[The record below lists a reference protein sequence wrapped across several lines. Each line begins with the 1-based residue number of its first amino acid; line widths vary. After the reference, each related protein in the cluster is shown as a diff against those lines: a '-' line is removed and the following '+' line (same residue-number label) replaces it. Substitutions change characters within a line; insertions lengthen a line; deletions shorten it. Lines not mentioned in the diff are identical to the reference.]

1 MLVGCVI
8 YKLHSFGFFLFIYF
22 FEYKPVCVN
31 NLTEVT
37 FIRYFNLKIDDN
49 IIVIKLVEG
58 IKMHFHFH
66 LFL

>member
-8 YKLHSFGFFLFIYF
+8 YKLHSFGFFFIHLFF
-22 FEYKPVCVN
+22 FEYKSVCVN

-58 IKMHFHFH
+58 I
-66 LFL
+66 